1 MNAPDRMD
9 AIRVPE
15 GMEKSVIFPGQ
26 LHLVFISLTY
36 YFFSSSCRIFAKVE
50 EKVTS
55 ACNYTIAREDHTVG
69 NLLRMELLQDQ
80 RVRFSGYK
88 HPHPLENDIIL
99 RIQTHSGVHPT
110 QVLVE
115 ATKRLEDN
123 FRLMYRMF
131 ITEATR
137 LSIEAERLDYE

>member
-15 GMEKSVIFPGQ
+15 GMEKWVLSRYFYVRWFSKNYIF
-26 LHLVFISLTY
+26 VYSSRIS
-36 YFFSSSCRIFAKVE
+36 AKVE
-50 EKVTS
+50 EKVSS

-69 NLLRMELLQDQ
+69 NLLRMELLHDS

-88 HPHPLENDIIL
+88 HPHPLENDIVL
-99 RIQTHSGVHPT
+99 RVQTHSGVHPT

-115 ATKRLEDN
+115 ASKRLEDN

-131 ITEATR
+131 LTEVNR
-137 LSIEAERLDYE
+137 LSIEAERLDYD